1 MRGLSTRACTRT
13 CLAALCAMATSTAT
27 AGTATDTTAA
37 DTPRASPTA
46 RTGTAAAAD
55 RDTDPTRARRVA
67 ALVGGLVADAA
78 AMPLHWI
85 YDTAAIAQIL
95 AKDGRAQVRTPRGH
109 WHPLAASSLHS

>member
-1 MRGLSTRACTRT
+1 MRGLSTRASCT
-13 CLAALCAMATSTAT
+13 CLAALCAMATAT
-27 AGTATDTTAA
+27 AGTATGTTAA

-55 RDTDPTRARRVA
+55 TVLDPTRARRVA